1 MTSFKVVKTKHNC
14 NTIKMSNP
22 PPNSNVENAQDPE
35 DPASPSWNEEFL
47 NSEFERMRLANQN
60 LRIRMAEIRERVEG
74 FRRRSM
80 GLQNRVE
87 ESHCRSIEL
96 QNRVLEVR
104 SFRSI
109 RGNCF

>member
-60 LRIRMAEIRERVEG
+60 LRIRMAEIRETVEG
-74 FRRRSM
+74 FRRRST
-80 GLQNRVE
+80 
-87 ESHCRSIEL
+87 EL
-96 QNRVLEVR
+96 QSRVTNEPARNQLR
-104 SFRSI
+104 NI
-109 RGNCF
+109 RGNF